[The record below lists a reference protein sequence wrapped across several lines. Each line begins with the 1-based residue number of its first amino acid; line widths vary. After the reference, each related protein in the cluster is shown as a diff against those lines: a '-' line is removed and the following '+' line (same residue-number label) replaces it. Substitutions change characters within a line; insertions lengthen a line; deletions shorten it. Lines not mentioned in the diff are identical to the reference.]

1 MFENSKNKEFLKI
14 FKNHSTFKLY
24 QILFSFQLE
33 MDKAQFKYLQG
44 LIGLGYSNSE
54 AMEAWYKRKDKCDN
68 REKEKT
74 REVILSGR
82 VLLNDF
88 IIFQKAKLNQKYW
101 DDLIKGLNL
110 ESLFDNFNKETS
122 TPATA
127 TNALQN
133 IIEGKKIRNSKGETN
148 GNRKLRDQWKAFT
161 DAGWDYLNFNPLA
174 LTNHSDGIS
183 GKSGVDIVSYYL
195 QYVIYEVVLQKF
207 DQEFKSSESVKEFF
221 KGIYFSH

>member
-133 IIEGKKIRNSKGETN
+133 IIEGKHSLMQGGIILTSIRWHF
-148 GNRKLRDQWKAFT
+148 RIIAM
-161 DAGWDYLNFNPLA
+161 
-174 LTNHSDGIS
+174 
-183 GKSGVDIVSYYL
+183 V
-195 QYVIYEVVLQKF
+195 
-207 DQEFKSSESVKEFF
+207 
-221 KGIYFSH
+221 

>member
-24 QILFSFQLE
+24 QILFSIQLE

-174 LTNHSDGIS
+174 LPNHSDGIS